1 MTLTQKELDEFKR
14 LYKEEYGVDLTDA
27 QAFDKGSR
35 LVRLL
40 KVVLKPSQE
49 ATPASSSEARK
60 P

>member
-14 LYKEEYGVDLTDA
+14 LYKKEFGTELTNA

-40 KVVLKPSQE
+40 KVVLKPQE
-49 ATPASSSEARK
+49 AMPSPLSEARM

>member
-1 MTLTQKELDEFKR
+1 MTLTKEELDEFKR

-40 KVVLKPSQE
+40 KVVLKGNPE
-49 ATPASSSEARK
+49 DIVRE
-60 P
+60 